1 MSIFCWAPK
10 LCLFH
15 LACSLWCLLN
25 EYFSRGLESRGFVS
39 WLNWLG
45 IEMTL
50 ARPGLGPAEAL
61 LCFLHI
67 PAEPGSEAVIH
78 ADWLDTIL
86 SLIIGN
92 GRVGL
97 ACIESNVQIRS
108 GFVQMFLSYWERP
121 GRGLFPNF
129 YLILYHWLSWRFF
142 DFIVKA
148 VGGVT
153 IEEPSIYFKTILLG
167 HPLDIIPLKL

>member
-1 MSIFCWAPK
+1 MILPGVYVIFYSQLLCEEAMSIFCWAPK
-10 LCLFH
+10 PCLFH

-50 ARPGLGPAEAL
+50 ARPGPGPAEAL

-67 PAEPGSEAVIH
+67 PTEPGSEAVIH

-142 DFIVKA
+142 DFIV
-148 VGGVT
+148 
-153 IEEPSIYFKTILLG
+153 
-167 HPLDIIPLKL
+167 